1 MVDYRPLLNEKHDL
15 PKKTIAKKKSLGKTY
30 KKFLLISIAEHLR
43 VNEVH
48 VSLTDVP
55 VSSQIGDL
63 HKF

>member
-30 KKFLLISIAEHLR
+30 KKCLISIAEHLR